1 MIGTC
6 GRSNSEGG
14 RDDAPVPGVD
24 TRSLGRGVSRRERFK
39 AGILTEALVRLP

>member
-14 RDDAPVPGVD
+14 RDDGPASGVD
-24 TRSLGRGVSRRERFK
+24 TRSLGRSVSRPERFK
-39 AGILTEALVRLP
+39 AGIRTEALVRLP